1 MITSIKF
8 TVPNQIMR
16 FLRILIFFVCGV
28 VSVPVVTHADERSA
42 ARKELFELLE
52 NRQKLFD
59 NYNSSLKKKSG
70 IFGNRT
76 KNDMRA
82 SHATLQDIV
91 DIDNKIMN
99 SLERVIDTKNYEK
112 TALTFDQ
119 NSNQERINNLLKV
132 NEVTLIKNEKLLA
145 EKKQLSSE
153 ILRMKFYFVI
163 LLLVISFLLYKLYK
177 KNTSE

>member
-1 MITSIKF
+1 MKLPT
-8 TVPNQIMR
+8 
-16 FLRILIFFVCGV
+16 ILILFVCAIVISPG
-28 VSVPVVTHADERSA
+28 TIHADERSA

-99 SLERVIDTKNYEK
+99 SLKRVIDTKNYEK
-112 TALTFDQ
+112 TSLTYDQ
-119 NSNQERINNLLKV
+119 ISNQDRINNLLKV
-132 NEVTLIKNEKLLA
+132 NEVTLKQNEKLLD
-145 EKKQLSSE
+145 EKKELKSE
-153 ILRMKFYFVI
+153 ILLMKFYLVI
-163 LLLVISFLLYKLYK
+163 LILIIAGLLYMLLRRR
-177 KNTSE
+177 KNES